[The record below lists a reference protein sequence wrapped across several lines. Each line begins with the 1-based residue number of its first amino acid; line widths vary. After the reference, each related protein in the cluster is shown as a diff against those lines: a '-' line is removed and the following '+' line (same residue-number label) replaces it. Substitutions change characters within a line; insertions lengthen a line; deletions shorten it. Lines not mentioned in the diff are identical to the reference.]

1 MSETQKKV
9 VGVKK
14 LIDSATLPEYK
25 TSGASGMDVR
35 SVEQLILTPGSIAA
49 VSTGLA
55 FNIPEG
61 YEIQVRPRSGLALN
75 NGITVLNTPGTCD
88 SDYILEVKV
97 ILMNLG
103 KEDFNI
109 NIGDRIAQL
118 VLCPVVQADLE
129 LLEELIATD
138 RSDGGFG
145 STGIK

>member
-1 MSETQKKV
+1 MSELQKKV

-14 LIDSATLPEYK
+14 MVDSAVLPEYK
-25 TSGASGMDVR
+25 MPGDSGMDVR
-35 SVEQLILTPGSIAA
+35 SVEQLTLSPGSIAA

-61 YEIQVRPRSGLALN
+61 HEIQVRPRSGLALN
-75 NGITVLNTPGTCD
+75 CGITVLNAPGTVD
-88 SDYILEVKV
+88 SSYVGTVKV
-97 ILMNLG
+97 ILINLG

-118 VLCPVVQADLE
+118 VLCPVVQANLE

-145 STGIK
+145 STGIQ